1 MNAKVFR
8 ALALLVI
15 GVVLGISGVA
25 FAVSSY
31 KTQFNTRYGT
41 AGSAID
47 QCLLCH
53 TSNSNPS
60 ASNVNPY
67 GTAYANSG
75 YDFAAIEPYKSL
87 LPKEEKI

>member
-1 MNAKVFR
+1 MKAKVFR

-41 AGSAID
+41 AGPAID

-60 ASNVNPY
+60 AVNPY